1 MFSVLSNTQLQSIN
15 LFWCFVYI
23 MSSPRINDDV
33 EQTIF
38 ITRTN
43 LYNSIFKPQELEANK
58 TKYVCKVHKNNFQLT
73 WTNRLLNKTRK
84 IFGYKSN
91 RKHKNKTKMSNI

>member
-1 MFSVLSNTQLQSIN
+1 
-15 LFWCFVYI
+15 

-43 LYNSIFKPQELEANK
+43 LYNSIFITRTNLYNSIFITRTNLYKSIFQPQELEANK
-58 TKYVCKVHKNNFQLT
+58 SKYVCKVHKNNFQLT